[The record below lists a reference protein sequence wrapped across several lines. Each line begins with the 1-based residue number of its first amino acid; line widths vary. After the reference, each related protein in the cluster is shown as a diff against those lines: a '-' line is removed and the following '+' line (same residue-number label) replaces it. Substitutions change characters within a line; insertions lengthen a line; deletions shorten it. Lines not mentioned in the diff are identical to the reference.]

1 MKAIDL
7 IRDNRELL
15 VIMERNGIAPTDT
28 DYLPIVEEYEDMKL
42 RGFKVT
48 FAVEYLAHKH
58 HVSVASLYRA
68 VKRLN
73 STIAL

>member
-7 IRDNRELL
+7 IRDNIELL
-15 VIMERNGIAPTDT
+15 VLMERHGLTPADT

-48 FAVEYLAHKH
+48 FAVEYLAQKH

-68 VKRLN
+68 VRRLN
-73 STIAL
+73 STITL

>member
-15 VIMERNGIAPTDT
+15 VIMERNGLAPTDI

-48 FAVEYLAHKH
+48 FSVEYLAHKH

-68 VKRLN
+68 VRRLN
-73 STIAL
+73 STITL

>member
-7 IRDNRELL
+7 IRGNIEVLAL
-15 VIMERNGIAPTDT
+15 MERNGLSPSDI
-28 DYLPIVEEYEDMKL
+28 DYLPIVDEYEIMKL

-48 FAVEYLAHKH
+48 FAVEYLAQKH

-73 STIAL
+73 STITF